1 MGSKSL
7 MFSVEL
13 PTMLHLCFMA
23 CGPAVVDVAM
33 DICACIDVV
42 TKVTREG
49 LIDLLVA
56 VVILT
61 SLEARWATVMA

>member
-49 LIDLLVA
+49 LIDLPVA
-56 VVILT
+56 IATLT
-61 SLEARWATVMA
+61 SLEAWRAAVVA